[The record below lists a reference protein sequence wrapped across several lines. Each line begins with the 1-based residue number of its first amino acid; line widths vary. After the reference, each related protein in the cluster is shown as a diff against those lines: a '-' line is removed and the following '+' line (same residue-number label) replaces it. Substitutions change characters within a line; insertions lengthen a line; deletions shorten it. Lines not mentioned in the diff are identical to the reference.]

1 MAVCE
6 ICGSQN
12 FELITTHIREGESRI
27 CKCQKCGLVIQ
38 DLPMSEHELKEYYN
52 DAYQKT
58 NSLTAGREQTARER
72 FADRLQ
78 TIDPVY
84 RRVLPYLRKDMS
96 VLEVGCGA
104 GELLY
109 RIQPQVRE
117 VAGIELNSG
126 FVDFINNDL
135 GITAWAQ
142 DINKINFNG
151 RKFDFI
157 VSVATLDHLPNPLE
171 TLLTMKRLLSEKGEM
186 FIIVP
191 NRDEALN
198 FFIPG
203 ENQAKFN
210 TFFWH
215 KAHMFYFTAETI
227 EMMLNKA
234 GFGVTVTSMHQYSMM
249 NFLHWYF
256 TGTPQ
261 KGSVGAVTGIRP
273 FIGNSDYEIRMNE
286 MFEEMELRFHRIMD
300 ETMRGDFLC
309 CHSVLKS

>member
-6 ICGSQN
+6 ICGSEN
-12 FELITTHIREGESRI
+12 FEFITAQIREGESRI
-27 CKCQKCGLVIQ
+27 CKCRDCDLVIQ
-38 DLPMSEHELKEYYN
+38 DLSMSEHELSDYYN

-58 NSLTAGREQTARER
+58 NSLTTGREQTARER

-84 RRVLPYLRKDMS
+84 RRVIPYLRGDMS

-109 RIQPQVRE
+109 RIRPHVRE
-117 VAGIELNSG
+117 VAGIELNRG
-126 FVDFINNDL
+126 FVDFINKDL
-135 GITAWAQ
+135 GMTAWAQ
-142 DINKINFNG
+142 DVNKIDFKG

-157 VSVATLDHLPNPLE
+157 ISVATLDHLPNPLE
-171 TLLTMKRLLSEKGEM
+171 TLLTMKGLLSDNGEM

-203 ENQAKFN
+203 DNQVKFN

-215 KAHMFYFTAETI
+215 KAHMFYFTSATI
-227 EMMLNKA
+227 EKLLNKA
-234 GFGVTVTSMHQYSMM
+234 GFAVEITCMHQYSMM

-261 KGSVGAVTGIRP
+261 KGSVGAVAGLRP
-273 FIGNSDYEIRMNE
+273 FIGNSDFETRMNE
-286 MFEEMELRFHRIMD
+286 MFEEMELRFHRIMN

-309 CHSVLKS
+309 CHSVLKR